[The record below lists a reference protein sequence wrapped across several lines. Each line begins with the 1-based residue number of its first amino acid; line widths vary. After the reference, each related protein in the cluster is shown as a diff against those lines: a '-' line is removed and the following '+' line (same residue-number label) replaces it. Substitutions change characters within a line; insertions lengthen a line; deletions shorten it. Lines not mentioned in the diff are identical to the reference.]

1 MIHCNAMDSFLV
13 PIRSNNFEAFSA
25 LITKPHIQIHLRKF
39 HESSAKKVHLQH
51 PLSIITLRYK
61 HKVHSFMIL
70 QRLER
75 YKYLPAL
82 LINCTVST
90 STITLRLECFI
101 GVKHGQILECSS
113 HYTCLCWQVVIL
125 RNSGTCTY
133 HHLLQNMHLN

>member
-1 MIHCNAMDSFLV
+1 MDSFLV
-13 PIRSNNFEAFSA
+13 PIRSNNFEAFSF
-25 LITKPHIQIHLRKF
+25 LITKFHIQIHLRKF
-39 HESSAKKVHLQH
+39 HESSANKVHLQH

-101 GVKHGQILECSS
+101 GVKHGQILERYSN
-113 HYTCLCWQVVIL
+113 YTWLHWHWVVNEKL
-125 RNSGTCTY
+125 EKSVHNT
-133 HHLLQNMHLN
+133 LLFKNMHLNQNP